1 MNFSNNQC
9 LQIQL
14 NKLSDEFKK
23 LSDNFTDLV
32 QYIQE
37 LKEIFDGEKLLLNI
51 IFKKLV
57 VAQTDYDFF
66 KTKIALLENVL
77 QCYERNK

>member
-37 LKEIFDGEKLLLNI
+37 LKEIFDDEKLLLNI
-51 IFKKLV
+51 MFKKLV

>member
-1 MNFSNNQC
+1 MNFSNNQF

-51 IFKKLV
+51 MFKKLV

>member
-1 MNFSNNQC
+1 MNFSNNQF

>member
-1 MNFSNNQC
+1 MNFSNNQF
-9 LQIQL
+9 LRIQL

>member
-51 IFKKLV
+51 MFKKLV